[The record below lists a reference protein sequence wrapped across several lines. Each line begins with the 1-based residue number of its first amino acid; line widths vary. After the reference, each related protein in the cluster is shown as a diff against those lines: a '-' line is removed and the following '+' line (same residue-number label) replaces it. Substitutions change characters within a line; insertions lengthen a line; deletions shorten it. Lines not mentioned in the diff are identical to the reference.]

1 MSKKLRVTY
10 HSLLATL
17 FAISA
22 FNVENKQVAGF
33 VAVKPDA
40 LGSLLTSLRLVHD
53 LECSVEE
60 QVE

>member
-1 MSKKLRVTY
+1 MTY

-17 FAISA
+17 LAISA
-22 FNVENKQVAGF
+22 FNVENKQIAGF

-40 LGSLLTSLRLVHD
+40 LGGLLTALRLVHD